1 MGAPDERATYRNRS
15 IGCIGPTLRADGA
28 ICFAAG
34 RSATF
39 RPAMATDP
47 PADLVLSPLGGM
59 PRTVAEWLTNFH
71 LCLVVLDPFTNES
84 AWILETAGRI
94 LTNYAAADVRVG
106 WLVTATDDEARQFL
120 GPWATQVL
128 TFADPDRTAVKALG
142 LEELPALVHLNV
154 SGALEGSAEG
164 WHPAAWR
171 GVLENLSRI
180 LSWSRP
186 VLPVPGDPAPY
197 SGTPAVA

>member
-1 MGAPDERATYRNRS
+1 
-15 IGCIGPTLRADGA
+15 
-28 ICFAAG
+28 
-34 RSATF
+34 
-39 RPAMATDP
+39 MATDP
-47 PADLVLSPLGGM
+47 PADLVLSPLGGT
-59 PRTVAEWLTNFH
+59 PRTVAEWLTTFH

-94 LTNYAAADVRVG
+94 LANYAAADVRVG

-128 TFADPDRTAVKALG
+128 TFTDPDRTAVKALG
-142 LEELPALVHLNV
+142 LKELPALVHLNV

-171 GVLENLSRI
+171 VVLENLSRI